1 MFCLLNPQLW
11 TKALSESVALSTE
24 QNKPMLPK
32 TWVCDEHRPH
42 TLSPAIHFQP
52 KGLLPG
58 ELGAAT
64 ALDPSL

>member
-1 MFCLLNPQLW
+1 MFCLLNLQLW
-11 TKALSESVALSTE
+11 TKALFESVAMSTE

-32 TWVCDEHRPH
+32 TWVCDEHYLH
-42 TLSPAIHFQP
+42 TTSPAAHFQV